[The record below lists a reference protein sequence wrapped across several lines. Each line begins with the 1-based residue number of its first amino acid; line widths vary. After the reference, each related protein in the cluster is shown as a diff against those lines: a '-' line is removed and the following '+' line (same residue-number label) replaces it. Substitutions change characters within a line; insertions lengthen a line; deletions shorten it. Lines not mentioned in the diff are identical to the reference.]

1 MAAKFARQSILL
13 VEDEAFSR
21 SLVREMLRRIGFG
34 DVLVADNGDIA
45 VDILNTRKVSIV
57 LSDFRMPGMHGLQ
70 LLKHIRV
77 GETKAPRSLPF
88 AMLTSYADRNLVGLA
103 IVLDINSFLAKPASP
118 DTLAKRL
125 THCMQTPLEPLPVE
139 TYAAVSVDSVAPP
152 APAAP
157 PPHEGKKAPVAVV
170 LNAKPAPTVDNRKV
184 VRVALSEVPENAV
197 LARNLMGTSGQLLLG
212 AGTHFRARY
221 IKRLEELTAIDEK
234 IEHVYV
240 YE

>member
-1 MAAKFARQSILL
+1 VAAKFDRQSILL

-21 SLVREMLRRIGFG
+21 SLVSQMLRRIGFG
-34 DVLVADNGDIA
+34 DVLMADNGDMAI
-45 VDILNTRKVSIV
+45 DILNSRKVTIV
-57 LSDFRMPGMHGLQ
+57 LSDFRMPGMHGLG
-70 LLKHIRV
+70 LLQNIRI
-77 GETKAPRSLPF
+77 GATKAQRGLPF

-118 DTLAKRL
+118 EALTKRL
-125 THCMQTPLEPLPVE
+125 THCLQNPLEALPVE
-139 TYAAVSVDSVAPP
+139 TYAAVSVESVAPP

-157 PPHEGKKAPVAVV
+157 PPGDSRKSPSVV
-170 LNAKPAPTVDNRKV
+170 LTAKSGPATDNRKV
-184 VRVALSEVPENAV
+184 VRVALNEVPENAV
-197 LARNLMGTSGQLLLG
+197 LARNLMGSSGQLLLG